1 MDEEASFP
9 YGEAGLFAFVVAK
22 VTACM
27 VLIRPLIALRRKKIS
42 FLQPSA
48 HMDSGATEAGKEP

>member
-22 VTACM
+22 VAARM
-27 VLIRPLIALRRKKIS
+27 VLIRPCDCLASEEDLVVAA
-42 FLQPSA
+42 FGA
-48 HMDSGATEAGKEP
+48 HG